1 MTEAER
7 CYRHPDRETYVS
19 CSECGR
25 PICEDCMTFAPV
37 GIRCPDHASVGPGK
51 APAPTRT
58 AQAAGRRVSGLAA
71 PATMTLVGINVF
83 VYVVTVFQ
91 GGGISS
97 PGGTMFEKG
106 ALVGVLVSDG
116 EWWRLITAMFLHAS
130 LLHLGFNTLALYWLG
145 SIVEQAIGTWRFVLV
160 YFAAG
165 LAGSAGALIFSS
177 AFAITVGASGA
188 IFGIMGALMILEY
201 HATGSLAGQAMGL
214 IVINLAL
221 TFTIPNISIGGHLGG
236 LVAGILA
243 TFALVR
249 TRAMSPWLGPAIVVV
264 IAVVSVVAA
273 WIRVQN
279 YGL

>member
-58 AQAAGRRVSGLAA
+58 AQAAGRRVGGLVA

-145 SIVEQAIGTWRFVLV
+145 SIVEQAIGTWRFLLV

>member
-58 AQAAGRRVSGLAA
+58 AQAAGRRVGGLVA

-177 AFAITVGASGA
+177 PFAITVGASGA

-249 TRAMSPWLGPAIVVV
+249 TRAMSPWLGPAIVVA

-279 YGL
+279 YVL